1 MPSTSSLSGAFKNSI
16 LAVLTV
22 VILHILLKQYYEP
35 FKLQGLPSPKKEE
48 DENILEY
55 LYDAG
60 GSSTSQHL
68 LSEEKKKENENEVV
82 LPMQS
87 SRTQDMSIDQYLG
100 NININSNSISN
111 SISNTQQASQQ
122 TIETM
127 TSSSSSKK
135 EVPTKSATDVTAF
148 GGFDTTS
155 SSSMFS
161 WWA

>member
-35 FKLQGLPSPKKEE
+35 FKLQAPQGPKKEE

-55 LYDAG
+55 LYDAS
-60 GSSTSQHL
+60 GSTPQHL
-68 LSEEKKKENENEVV
+68 MHEEKKKENDVM
-82 LPMQS
+82 PGQ
-87 SRTQDMSIDQYLG
+87 QDMSIDQYLG
-100 NININSNSISN
+100 NININSN
-111 SISNTQQASQQ
+111 APQ

-127 TSSSSSKK
+127 TSSTKK
-135 EVPTKSATDVTAF
+135 EAPPKSTATDVTAF

>member
-35 FKLQGLPSPKKEE
+35 FKLQGPPSPKKEE
-48 DENILEY
+48 DDNILEY
-55 LYDAG
+55 LYASDG
-60 GSSTSQHL
+60 GNPLVQ
-68 LSEEKKKENENEVV
+68 EKEKEVV

-111 SISNTQQASQQ
+111 SISNTQQASPQ

-135 EVPTKSATDVTAF
+135 EAPTKSATDVTAF